1 MKKQSIEFKELEYKE
16 SIEQLNYVVE
26 LINNT
31 IPILVLNG
39 IEPTFEVIKEL
50 FTNRREFSNKKF
62 KEELHKISN
71 NVGLSID
78 YVMENRFNKTEWL
91 FIGANNKIQF
101 IWNIE
106 SLCYLYY
113 WCFSKKYIDI
123 VNGIAKLINDCLD
136 ILEDEFTIYTETAK
150 QNEILPI
157 IQEIANQY
165 NKLGENGNKIKTP
178 LLYKCNGEYKI
189 NGSLFKQLF

>member
-16 SIEQLNYVVE
+16 SIEQLKYVVE

-31 IPILVLNG
+31 IPVLALNG
-39 IEPTFEVIKEL
+39 IEPTFDVIKEL
-50 FTNRREFSNKKF
+50 FTNRKEFVNKKF

-123 VNGIAKLINDCLD
+123 INGIAKLTNDYLD
-136 ILEDEFTIYTETAK
+136 TLEDKFTIYTETAK

-157 IQEIANQY
+157 IQEIANLY
-165 NKLGENGNKIKTP
+165 NNLQKNSNKIKIP
-178 LLYKCNGEYKI
+178 LFYKYNGKYKI